1 MLKRKKRVNRTT
13 WNMLEWFARSPE
25 IQLNPHIFLSFRDT
39 KAYCWR
45 YSSNE
50 NGLLDYLR
58 CLWHVLSHLRFLG
71 RTGMPL
77 HHFWSQMEPLHYLI
91 IAHLVTGLFRN
102 PYVYI
107 YTYSWIISY
116 RHVMIDRYN
125 RDHSTIFHIVTN
137 RILRSSHVYPSI
149 HLFSYEY
156 GETELYI
163 QLYYACYY

>member
-91 IAHLVTGLFRN
+91 IAHLVTGLL
-102 PYVYI
+102 
-107 YTYSWIISY
+107 
-116 RHVMIDRYN
+116 IDRYN

-137 RILRSSHVYPSI
+137 RILRGSHVYPSI